1 MRVAASKHMGS
12 IPSTEGLPIR
22 YDVYLPHPALE
33 PLPIILFVH
42 GFMGFKDWGPFP
54 DLCYELAGNGFAVIA
69 IDLSLN
75 GIGDRPGMLDRS
87 DLLERQTFSQDLRDI
102 QSVLQALQLGTLPTN
117 HYALD
122 PTKIGIIGH
131 SRGGHLAVIA
141 AAECIE
147 IQSIVTWAAIA
158 DYSKRWNASMIKS
171 WETSGSVSITN
182 ARTQQIFNLQKSVY
196 DDLTSH
202 ADRLLAIKRVRE
214 LYIPCLFLHGKDDD
228 TVSYTEAQR
237 LYDACPSADKSL
249 IILEHTGH
257 TFGGSHPFEAEEFPP
272 SLTELLAVTAQWFK
286 DTLS

>member
-1 MRVAASKHMGS
+1 MRVAVSKHKGS
-12 IPSTEGLPIR
+12 IPSSEGLPIR

-33 PLPIILFVH
+33 ALPVILFIH

-54 DLCYELAGNGFAVIA
+54 DLCYELAGSGFAVIA

-75 GIGDRPGMLDRS
+75 GIGDRPGILDRA

-102 QSVLQALQLGTLPTN
+102 QSIVQALQLGTLPAN

-141 AAECIE
+141 AAECTE
-147 IQSIVTWAAIA
+147 IQSLVTWAAIA
-158 DYSKRWNASMIKS
+158 DYSNRWNASMIKA

-202 ADRLLAIKRVRE
+202 ADRLLAIKRVGE
-214 LYIPCLFLHGKDDD
+214 LYIPCLFIHGKEDD
-228 TVSYTEAQR
+228 TVAYTEAQR
-237 LYDACPSADKSL
+237 LYDHCPSSDKTL
-249 IILEHTGH
+249 IVMEQTGH
-257 TFGGSHPFEAEEFPP
+257 TFGGTHPFEAEEFPA
-272 SLTELLAVTAQWFK
+272 SLTELLALTTQWFK